1 MDRSVV
7 YYYQIKREGITNMK
21 KTCYYIDMDG
31 VLADF
36 FAVENAVKRCYWEEH
51 FFANLAP
58 ITANVQTVKNFIA
71 NEGNVRILST
81 SKDERTDA
89 DKKAWLAKYLPE
101 IPADRIIFARS
112 NNKKKYMVTKK
123 GILIDDNAKNCHSWE
138 LQAGN
143 KAYQVIDTIV
153 EFLR

>member
-1 MDRSVV
+1 
-7 YYYQIKREGITNMK
+7 MK

-51 FFANLAP
+51 FFLNLAP
-58 ITANVQTVKNFIA
+58 ITANVQAVKNFIA
-71 NEGNVRILST
+71 NDGNVRILST

-112 NNKKKYMVTKK
+112 NNKKKYMTTKK